1 MTSPALLAPSFSRV
15 ETALPYGA
23 VLHSPSTVRTPR
35 AGLWAVVLAGGWGIR
50 LRPLTRPICGDE
62 RPKQYVTLT
71 GSRSLLQQTLDR
83 AALRVPAERT
93 VVVSLESHASYLAAA
108 MAGHGASVLLQPI
121 DRGTAP
127 GVLLPSYWIRERAPD
142 ATVVVF
148 PSDHLVLEADTFM
161 DHVVKAAA
169 FVEDN
174 PERILLLGAEPT
186 DAETEYGWIEP
197 GAMLGNAGGR
207 PVRAVRR
214 FVEKPSPEVAGAC
227 LAAGA
232 CWNTFVFV
240 AKVSALAEAGRRCL
254 PEIHS
259 RLERI
264 VHAVGRQARPRRIR
278 RVGAG
283 LPVGN
288 FSRDVLENMA
298 PMLAVSTL
306 AGVTWCDWGSP
317 QRVVASLERLGI
329 RPSWLDYLPGPDPAG
344 SGQ

>member
-1 MTSPALLAPSFSRV
+1 MTSSALLAPSFSRV

-23 VLHSPSTVRTPR
+23 VHHSPSTVRTPR

-50 LRPLTRPICGDE
+50 LRPLTRLICGDE
-62 RPKQYVTLT
+62 RPK
-71 GSRSLLQQTLDR
+71 
-83 AALRVPAERT
+83 
-93 VVVSLESHASYLAAA
+93 
-108 MAGHGASVLLQPI
+108 
-121 DRGTAP
+121 
-127 GVLLPSYWIRERAPD
+127 
-142 ATVVVF
+142 
-148 PSDHLVLEADTFM
+148 
-161 DHVVKAAA
+161 
-169 FVEDN
+169 
-174 PERILLLGAEPT
+174 
-186 DAETEYGWIEP
+186 YGWIEP
-197 GAMLGNAGGR
+197 GATLGSAGGR

-240 AKVSALAEAGRRCL
+240 AKVSALAEAGRRCV

-329 RPSWLDYLPGPDPAG
+329 RPSWLDHLPGPDPTG